1 MLKLIFT
8 GALAYGVA
16 HMNGAGGLQAW
27 RWLFIIEGLPCLV
40 LAAAIFFF
48 LPSYPERAKW
58 LTAEDKAILKASFGN
73 NVARGCSTNL
83 PITTATQANPIL
95 STVKT
100 SSTGLM
106 QRQLSKIFA
115 SGFTMSFIFLSE

>member
-1 MLKLIFT
+1 
-8 GALAYGVA
+8 
-16 HMNGAGGLQAW
+16 MNGAGGLQAW

-40 LAAAIFFF
+40 LAVAIFFF
-48 LPSYPERAKW
+48 LPSYPEKANW

-73 NVARGCSTNL
+73 NVARGYITNL
-83 PITTATQANPIL
+83 PTTITTEANLIL
-95 STVKT
+95 STVRT

-106 QRQLSKIFA
+106 QRRLSRIFA